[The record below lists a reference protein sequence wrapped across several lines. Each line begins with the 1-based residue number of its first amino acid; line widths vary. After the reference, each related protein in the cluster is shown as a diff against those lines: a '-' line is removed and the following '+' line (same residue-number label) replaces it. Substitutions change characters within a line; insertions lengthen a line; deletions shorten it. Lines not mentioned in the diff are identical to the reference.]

1 MDKLQETTIREL
13 DFYNARQDEL
23 KKKLEE
29 QQRVLQAVENDIKK
43 REELLNY
50 VFESR
55 RTDEIN
61 RHAGVNMIEER
72 SSDTSSLH
80 ISAIT
85 SSVLQSANQSQSEDT
100 SIEKR

>member
-55 RTDEIN
+55 RADEIN
-61 RHAGVNMIEER
+61 KHAGVNSIEER
-72 SSDTSSLH
+72 SSDTSSLQ

-85 SSVLQSANQSQSEDT
+85 TSAMQTANQSQSEDT
-100 SIEKR
+100 PAERR